1 MDASHQKRVMELQN
15 NNNILRTEN
24 EKLKLEL
31 EENKKDTD
39 SLLNDLQMNNDMQLH
54 EISELKKQVEIKNDE
69 NQCLKRDKYDLEN
82 QLKELKKDFENFE
95 NMNSNYR
102 VDVYYIYI
110 NIF

>member
-31 EENKKDTD
+31 EKNKKDTD